1 MSKIQKFKPKQ
12 LVAIDAYASNP
23 MQTYSSLGRE
33 IGVNESTIR
42 NWFSNPTFIDACYNR
57 YMEVAGI
64 ELPQV
69 VQAMVREAK
78 EGNVHA
84 GRLVL
89 EHFGKLEKKI
99 KIEIESPWEKFIKAD
114 ETEFI
119 DVTPQD
125 TDTIMEMSDEIEGNI
140 SELPARNPANDY
152 PRKRLGEEKERLN
165 ITTKYAQKKQSM
177 KEKQHELY
185 NLRKRAEKVGLPLL
199 GRGRHSKGRRKEWL
213 RELERLESLGE

>member
-1 MSKIQKFKPKQ
+1 MSKLSKFKPKQ
-12 LVAIDAYASNP
+12 LVAIDAYAMNP
-23 MQTYSSLGRE
+23 MQTYANLSRE
-33 IGVNESTIR
+33 VGVNETTIKH
-42 NWFSNPTFIDACYNR
+42 WFTNPAFIEAIYNR
-57 YMEVAGI
+57 YMEIAGI

-99 KIEIESPWEKFIKAD
+99 KIQIESPWEKFIKAD
-114 ETEFI
+114 SAEFI
-119 DVTPQD
+119 DVTPKD
-125 TDTIMEMSDEIEGNI
+125 TDDMMEISNEIEGNM
-140 SELPARNPANDY
+140 SDLPKRNPVNDF
-152 PRKRLGEEKERLN
+152 PRKRLSQEKERLN
-165 ITTKYAQKKQSM
+165 VTTKYAQKKQSM

-199 GRGRHSKGRRKEWL
+199 GRGRHSKGRRKEWV
-213 RELERLESLGE
+213 RELERLESLSE

>member
-89 EHFGKLEKKI
+89 EHFGI
-99 KIEIESPWEKFIKAD
+99 
-114 ETEFI
+114 
-119 DVTPQD
+119 
-125 TDTIMEMSDEIEGNI
+125 
-140 SELPARNPANDY
+140 
-152 PRKRLGEEKERLN
+152 
-165 ITTKYAQKKQSM
+165 
-177 KEKQHELY
+177 
-185 NLRKRAEKVGLPLL
+185 
-199 GRGRHSKGRRKEWL
+199 
-213 RELERLESLGE
+213 